1 MDEQKLKDSWDKTK
15 ACFGEAGMTTHIDT
29 NRATTLDHLAQRYK
43 QFWAWSVAAAFVLPL
58 MIWLNI
64 ITPLRSVLYFGY
76 FALAF
81 AMDYK
86 LYQRIRSINVQKMA
100 VKEVIRTVL
109 ECRKFHIICIMI
121 LVLWAICLV
130 SLLAYTNF
138 ENRYFLV
145 GMVCGIIVGLAIG
158 IIKLHQFLAD
168 YRDLTKEE

>member
-15 ACFGEAGMTTHIDT
+15 AFFGGAGMAADVNI
-29 NRATTLDHLAQRYK
+29 NRATTLDRLAQRYK
-43 QFWAWSVAAAFVLPL
+43 QFWAWAIGAALGMPL

-64 ITPLRSVLYFGY
+64 FSPLTSVLWFGY
-76 FALAF
+76 FFMAF
-81 AMDYK
+81 AMDYR

-100 VKEVIRTVL
+100 VKEVIHIVL

-121 LVLWAICLV
+121 LVPWAICLV

-145 GMVCGIIVGLAIG
+145 GMACGIIVGLAIG
-158 IIKLHQFLAD
+158 VIKLRQFLSD
-168 YRDLTKEE
+168 YRELTKEE